1 MTDQIPTNSQ
11 QTPFQVAVNVQYIKD
26 FSFESP
32 NAPQIFLP
40 SAAAPTLNMG
50 VNVQTR
56 GLVENTYEVLLMIK
70 MDAQTEGKTTFIAEL
85 AYGGVFS
92 IPTLPEEHLKYFLL
106 VEAPKLLFPFA
117 RNILANAVRD
127 GGFPQVLISPIDF
140 AAMYQANTAQ
150 MENPVGSA

>member
-1 MTDQIPTNSQ
+1 MTSQ
-11 QTPFQVAVNVQYIKD
+11 TTESAQQQPFQIAVNVQYIKD

-40 SAAAPTLNMG
+40 SSAQPILDMG

-56 GLVENTYEVLLMIK
+56 GLGDNAYEVVLMIK
-70 MDAQTEGKTTFIAEL
+70 LEATTENKPTFIAEL

-92 IPTLPEEHLKYFLL
+92 IPPMPEEHLKYFLL

-117 RNILANAVRD
+117 RSILANAIRD
-127 GGFPQVLISPIDF
+127 GGFPQVLITPIDF
-140 AAMYQANTAQ
+140 AAMFQQTQ
-150 MENPVGSA
+150 MEQSAANKN